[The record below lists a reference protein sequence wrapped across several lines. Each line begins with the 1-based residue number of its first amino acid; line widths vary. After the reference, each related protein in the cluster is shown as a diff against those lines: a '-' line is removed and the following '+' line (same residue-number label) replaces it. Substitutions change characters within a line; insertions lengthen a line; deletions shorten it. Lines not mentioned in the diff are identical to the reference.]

1 MSLFGTI
8 QNAGNALIAAQLG
21 LQVTGNNIANANTP
35 GYIRQRLILTPAP
48 IQQYGNLLMG
58 TGVRVLAVKQ
68 EIDKFLEERL
78 RSANSDLAN
87 GETQEGIYLQLEG
100 ILGELTDSDLSTSLT
115 KFMASINEVLNQPES
130 ASIRNL
136 AVLQGQ
142 QLANDIDRLDQ
153 QARTLYSDINTQID
167 EQVVE
172 INKRLTEIA
181 ELNTKIVQAE
191 GGDVSPSDAVGLRDR
206 RNLVLSE
213 LSQIMDIRTAEQPAG
228 DVAVYSGGDYLVF
241 QGFHREVVRKPT
253 ENDGLTTTDI
263 RIAETDAPIATSGGK
278 LAGLKAARDQLVGGF
293 LTELDDFAATLIFE
307 FNKLYSTG
315 QGLIGH
321 SSLTSEFIADNP
333 AAALDQAG
341 LDFAPLNGSFQ
352 VQVKNSLTGLTE
364 TTDVLIDLNGLD
376 DDTSLDDVVAALD
389 AIGGIS
395 ASLDTRGRLK
405 IDSDAPHITFAFA
418 GDTSGTLAALG
429 LNHFFSGSGAQDIGI
444 AQALRADP
452 RLFAASLGGTAEDSR
467 NAERLADFLN
477 LPLSSRDGLTL
488 AQVYDKLASDI
499 TQGAAATRA
508 ATEGF
513 RTFQQTLEGQ
523 ALSITGVNLD
533 EEAVKMITWQ
543 RSYQASAKIITT
555 VNEMLETLLEL

>member
-48 IQQYGNLLMG
+48 IQHYGGLLLG

-87 GETQEGIYLQLEG
+87 GETQEGVYLQLEG
-100 ILGELTDSDLSTSLT
+100 ILGALTDSDLSTSLT
-115 KFMASINEVLNQPES
+115 KFMASINDVLNQPES

-142 QLANDIDRLDQ
+142 QLAGDIGRLNQ
-153 QARTLYSDINTQID
+153 QARTLYGDINTQID
-167 EQVVE
+167 EQVAE
-172 INKRLTEIA
+172 INKRLA
-181 ELNTKIVQAE
+181 EVADLNKKIVTAE

-228 DVAVYSGGDYLVF
+228 DVAVYSGGDFLVF
-241 QGFHREVVRKPT
+241 QGTYRPVYRDATVE
-253 ENDGLTTTDI
+253 DGLTTTEV
-263 RIAETDAPIATSGGK
+263 RISETDAPVGTAGGK
-278 LAGLKAARDQLVGGF
+278 LAGLIAARDQIVGGF
-293 LTELDDFAATLIFE
+293 LNELDDFAATLIFE

-315 QGLIGH
+315 QGLIGF
-321 SSLTSEFIADNP
+321 SSLTSEFAADDP
-333 AAALDQAG
+333 AAPLNQAG
-341 LDFAPLNGSFQ
+341 LDFAPVNGLFQ

-364 TTDVLIDLNGLD
+364 TTDVFIDLDGLSG
-376 DDTSLDDVVAALD
+376 DTSLDDLVAALD
-389 AIGGIS
+389 AIDGIS
-395 ASLDTRGRLK
+395 ASLDSRGRLE
-405 IDSDAPHITFAFA
+405 INADAPNMTFSFA

-429 LNHFFSGSGAQDIGI
+429 LNHFFSGTGAHDIGI
-444 AQALRADP
+444 SQVLRAEP
-452 RLFAASLGGTAEDSR
+452 RLFAASLGGPAEDAR

-477 LPLSSRDGLTL
+477 RPLATQDGLTL
-488 AQVYDKLASDI
+488 GQVYDQMASDI

-555 VNEMLETLLEL
+555 VNEMLETLLNM

>member
-48 IQQYGNLLMG
+48 IQHYGGLLVG

-87 GETQEGIYLQLEG
+87 GETQEGVYLQLEG

-115 KFMASINEVLNQPES
+115 KFMASINDVLNQPES

-142 QLANDIDRLDQ
+142 QLAGDIGRLDQ
-153 QARTLYSDINTQID
+153 QARTLYGDINTQID
-167 EQVVE
+167 EQVAE
-172 INKRLTEIA
+172 INKRLAEIA
-181 ELNTKIVQAE
+181 DLNKKIVTAE

-228 DVAVYSGGDYLVF
+228 DVAVYSGGDFLVF
-241 QGFHREVVRKPT
+241 QGTYRPVYRDATVE
-253 ENDGLTTTDI
+253 DGLTTTEV
-263 RIAETDAPIATSGGK
+263 RISETDAPVGTAGGK
-278 LAGLKAARDQLVGGF
+278 LAGLIAARDQIVGGF
-293 LTELDDFAATLIFE
+293 LTQLDDFAATLIFE

-315 QGLIGH
+315 QGLIGF
-321 SSLTSEFIADNP
+321 SNLTSEFAADDP
-333 AAALDQAG
+333 AAALNQAG
-341 LDFAPLNGSFQ
+341 LNFSPVNGSFQ

-364 TTDVLIDLNGLD
+364 TTDVFIDLDGLSG
-376 DDTSLDDVVAALD
+376 DTSLSDLLAALD
-389 AIGGIS
+389 AIDGIS
-395 ASLDTRGRLK
+395 AALDSRGRLQ
-405 IDSDAPHITFAFA
+405 INADAPNMTFSFA

-429 LNHFFSGSGAQDIGI
+429 LNHFFSGTGAHDIGI
-444 AQALRADP
+444 SQVLRAEP
-452 RLFAASLGGTAEDSR
+452 RLFAASLGGPAEDAR

-477 LPLSSRDGLTL
+477 RPLTTQDGLTL
-488 AQVYDKLASDI
+488 AQVYDKMASDI

-555 VNEMLETLLEL
+555 VNEMLETLLEM